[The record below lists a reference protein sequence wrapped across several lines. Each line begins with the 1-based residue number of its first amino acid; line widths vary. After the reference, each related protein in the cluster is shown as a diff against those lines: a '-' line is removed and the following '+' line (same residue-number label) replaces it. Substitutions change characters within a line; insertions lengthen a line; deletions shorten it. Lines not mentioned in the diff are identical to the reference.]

1 MEASASN
8 TLLQRLA
15 VVSGL
20 VRLCKCVGLSR
31 AYFFYIYKMSEEV
44 KDIRLI
50 IEIQNKQPLEL
61 LDLTKSF
68 VSLASQFNNY
78 VGKNGDSKE
87 NREAKL
93 YVKEIRSGSVILEL
107 IELATIGVL
116 PFLENVNTIVGFA
129 DYMKTAYNFFIGKS
143 EVKPDLEASDYK
155 ELAQIINPVANDN
168 GSQINISTAV
178 NGNLELHVH
187 LTSLESNAIQNVFQK
202 ELKQLKVPEL
212 NDETET
218 SVLLTWYQ
226 ARNDMKSSIG
236 NKGTIES
243 LSKKP
248 MNITFDDDTL
258 KDTMLHGENPFTT
271 VFVVDVKLQNVGGK
285 LVAYKVVKLH
295 ETFEIENN

>member
-1 MEASASN
+1 
-8 TLLQRLA
+8 
-15 VVSGL
+15 
-20 VRLCKCVGLSR
+20 
-31 AYFFYIYKMSEEV
+31 MSEEV

-226 ARNDMKSSIG
+226 ARNDMKSSVG

>member
-1 MEASASN
+1 
-8 TLLQRLA
+8 
-15 VVSGL
+15 
-20 VRLCKCVGLSR
+20 
-31 AYFFYIYKMSEEV
+31 MSEEV

-143 EVKPDLEASDYK
+143 DVKPDLEVSDYK
-155 ELAQIINPVANDN
+155 ELSQIINPVANDN
-168 GSQINISTAV
+168 GSQINISTTV
-178 NGNLELHVH
+178 NGNLELHVN
-187 LTSLESNAIQNVFQK
+187 LSSLESNAIQNVFQK
-202 ELKQLKVPEL
+202 ELKQLKVPEIA
-212 NDETET
+212 DETET

-226 ARNDMKSSIG
+226 ARNDMKSSVG

-258 KDTMLHGENPFTT
+258 KDKMLHGENPFTT